1 MMKPTGRMNRGSR
14 LLSQGAAC
22 FLAYGLI
29 RYAGQTAESAC
40 QGLSLCANTLIP
52 ALFPFF
58 AASSLAVFTGLADS
72 LGRWLEN
79 PMQKLFRLPG
89 ACASAFALG
98 LAGGYPVGAKT
109 ALSLYQQGLCEKKE
123 AQRLLAFCNNC
134 GPAFILGAAGGAVFR
149 SPAAGGLLYL
159 CHVLASL
166 LTGLLF
172 RFSGSGQ
179 QNKGPSRPAPRQEIP
194 FSAALAESVRS
205 AASSTLNV
213 CAFVVFFTVFLRLL
227 KLTGLLAILTRLLA
241 SLGVPAALTGPLA
254 AGCFEMSGGVA
265 ALGGAAAP
273 LRLRLTVAA
282 FLLAWG
288 GLSVHC
294 QTLSLLSDSGLSV
307 RPYFA
312 GKFAHGLLAAGL
324 TWLAAPFLPLAQA
337 AGSIPLLAGQASLP
351 FSPAVGAVCAAL
363 LALWLFCR
371 QGKQKKI
378 ASAPASRYNKG

>member
-1 MMKPTGRMNRGSR
+1 MMKKPGRAALTRS

-58 AASSLAVFTGLADS
+58 AASSLAVSTGLADR
-72 LGRWLEN
+72 LGRWLEK
-79 PMQKLFRLPG
+79 PAQALFRLPG
-89 ACASAFALG
+89 SCASALALG

-109 ALSLYQQGLCEKKE
+109 ALSLYRQGLCSKE
-123 AQRLLAFCNNC
+123 QTQRLLAFCNNC
-134 GPAFILGAAGGAVFR
+134 GPAFILGVAGGAVFGC
-149 SPAAGGLLYL
+149 PAAGGLLYG

-172 RFSGSGQ
+172 RAPGGKAGQ
-179 QNKGPSRPAPRQEIP
+179 QKARPAPRQQLP

-205 AASSTLNV
+205 AASSTLHV

-227 KLTGLLAILTRLLA
+227 ELTGLLAALTGLLEKFR
-241 SLGVPAALTGPLA
+241 VPPALTGPLA
-254 AGCFEMSGGVA
+254 AGFFEMSGGVA
-265 ALGGAAAP
+265 ALAGAQVP
-273 LRLRLTVAA
+273 LRLSLAAAA

-294 QTLSLLSDSGLSV
+294 QTLSLLAGSGLSI
-307 RPYFA
+307 RLYLA
-312 GKFAHGLLAAGL
+312 GKLTHGLLAAGL
-324 TWLAAPFLPLAQA
+324 TWLAAPLLPLARPAGAIPRLAWQASPLFPPA
-337 AGSIPLLAGQASLP
+337 AGLA
-351 FSPAVGAVCAAL
+351 CACL
-363 LALWLFCR
+363 LALWLFDCR
-371 QGKQKKI
+371 HTPKKDCQRPGK
-378 ASAPASRYNKG
+378 PV